1 MTIVLPGK
9 YKRNASDSKVP
20 HFRLVYV
27 SIVQYAPSV
36 TPQSLFPV
44 VMYTVSPLSVRNF
57 TLGNVV
63 KSFNLLP
70 SAREKTRGSAFTVGN
85 VTSAAVDV
93 TQTRVWRS
101 ASGARNYS
109 SELLRQVPKPTKKS
123 LPSTFPFAFGIFG

>member
-20 HFRLVYV
+20 NFRKVYI

-44 VMYTVSPLSVRNF
+44 VTYTVFQLSVRNF
-57 TLGNVV
+57 TLGNV

-93 TQTRVWRS
+93 TDSRLAFNIGRE
-101 ASGARNYS
+101 
-109 SELLRQVPKPTKKS
+109 ELFQ
-123 LPSTFPFAFGIFG
+123 